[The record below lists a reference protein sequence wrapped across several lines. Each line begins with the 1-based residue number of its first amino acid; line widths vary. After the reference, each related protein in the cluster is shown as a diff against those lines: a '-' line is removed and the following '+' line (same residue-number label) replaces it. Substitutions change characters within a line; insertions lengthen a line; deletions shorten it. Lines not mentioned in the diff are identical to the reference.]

1 MFRSIR
7 GRADSPRPV
16 GVLRKPTEDTAQ
28 QKCRPSALLT
38 PSRPVPSPL
47 PSPPLGFGQRPKRRG
62 AGPAR
67 RLSPGK
73 SRRSGSQRTRAHC
86 RVSGAEFE
94 LSHAQSSAART
105 LDGLEPYRRAR
116 KDAIQ
121 GVSPDAAMAGFLNAT
136 IRSSRPIQSA
146 SWSSRAGQ
154 RRQVSPTT
162 RYESS
167 FLATGGSSFTVKGRL
182 TGGQN

>member
-1 MFRSIR
+1 MSTISL
-7 GRADSPRPV
+7 AD
-16 GVLRKPTEDTAQ
+16 T
-28 QKCRPSALLT
+28 
-38 PSRPVPSPL
+38 VPSPL

-73 SRRSGSQRTRAHC
+73 SRRSGSQHTRAHC

-162 RYESS
+162 RYNSCIPCNGRIKLHRQREANRRAELTAVQFVKRS
-167 FLATGGSSFTVKGRL
+167 F
-182 TGGQN
+182 